1 METIRYLFFGALLLL
16 TGSFSL
22 NAQVNWIPNGNFEQ
36 VAADGSITSWGDD
49 YNDYWDGA
57 TTKGTITADNVVF
70 KEGNQ
75 SAYFENANTK
85 AALNWIANVPGTTI
99 PGNKTYD
106 ISFWFRSNASVKD
119 DVQPTV
125 SLQGTMFTGGD
136 SFSMYD
142 YENKIGVLRD
152 AVVGEWVFV
161 EIKGI
166 QFPEMG
172 GDLIFSIAS
181 NYEGF
186 WIDDVKMVEASG
198 TKSAQTITSIAD
210 ITKQLGDADFDLSAK
225 TSSYL
230 PVTYS
235 IADASIATIT
245 RGKVH
250 LLKVGSTT
258 ITASQAG
265 DNAYEAA
272 NKTVTLT
279 VTEPPVAAIEIPNG
293 NFEQVDADGIPTN
306 WGGSADNVIFKEGKQ
321 SGYFTGR
328 STSNSI
334 KYFPGNK
341 AYDISFWF
349 RTIASIKNGVIPEI
363 SLSGTYFSTYG
374 AGAVLSQ
381 DAIDKLNV
389 RHEAVA
395 GEWLFVEAK
404 GIKLPE
410 GTGSLYLNFQS
421 NYDGMWLDDARIVE
435 SGTTTKTAQ
444 TITFTDITKK
454 TGDADFALSA
464 TASSNLPVSYSIADA
479 SIATITN
486 GTVHILKA
494 GTTTI
499 TASQAGN
506 GTYAAAPDVTAT
518 LTISTVNGISEV
530 RTQLP
535 VRIQNGNVI
544 VTAQSGSQL
553 EVFNVLGLKLHS
565 QIANSTETTFSNLPQ
580 GQVLIVRSG
589 NAVAKVIL

>member
-1 METIRYLFFGALLLL
+1 MKTIRYLFFGALLLL

-57 TTKGTITADNVVF
+57 TTRGTITVDKDIF
-70 KEGNQ
+70 KEGKQ

-85 AALNWIANVPGTTI
+85 NALNWIANVPGTTI

-106 ISFWFRSNASVKD
+106 ISFWFRSNASVQN

-125 SLQGTMFTGGD
+125 SMRGTMFTGGD
-136 SFSMYD
+136 EFSVYD

-172 GDLIFSIAS
+172 GDFLFTISS

-210 ITKQLGDADFDLSAK
+210 ITKQLGDADFTLSAK
-225 TSSYL
+225 ASSYL
-230 PVTYS
+230 PVTYK

-245 RGKVH
+245 NGKVH
-250 LLKVGSTT
+250 ILKVGSTT

-265 DNAYEAA
+265 DNAYEAVSS
-272 NKTVTLT
+272 TVALT

-293 NFEQVDADGIPTN
+293 NFEQVDDEGILTS
-306 WGGSADNVIFKEGKQ
+306 WGSGSADNAIFKEGQQ

-328 STSNSI
+328 SAINSI
-334 KYFPGNK
+334 INFPGNK
-341 AYDISFWF
+341 TYDISFWF
-349 RTIASIKNGVIPEI
+349 RTNATAINGLKPVI
-363 SLSGTYFSTYG
+363 SLSGTYFYTYG
-374 AGAVLSQ
+374 AAVGLSQ
-381 DAIDKLNV
+381 DAVDKLNV
-389 RHEAVA
+389 RHEPVA
-395 GEWLFVEAK
+395 GEWLFVEVK
-404 GIKLPE
+404 GVKFPE
-410 GTGSLYLNFQS
+410 GTGGLSLRFQS

-435 SGTTTKTAQ
+435 AGA
-444 TITFTDITKK
+444 
-454 TGDADFALSA
+454 TGI
-464 TASSNLPVSYSIADA
+464 NE
-479 SIATITN
+479 
-486 GTVHILKA
+486 
-494 GTTTI
+494 
-499 TASQAGN
+499 
-506 GTYAAAPDVTAT
+506 
-518 LTISTVNGISEV
+518 VN
-530 RTQLP
+530 TQLP

-544 VTAQSGSQL
+544 VTTESGSL
-553 EVFNVLGLKLHS
+553 VEVFNALGLKLQS
-565 QIANSTETTFSNLPQ
+565 QTANSTETTLSNLPK